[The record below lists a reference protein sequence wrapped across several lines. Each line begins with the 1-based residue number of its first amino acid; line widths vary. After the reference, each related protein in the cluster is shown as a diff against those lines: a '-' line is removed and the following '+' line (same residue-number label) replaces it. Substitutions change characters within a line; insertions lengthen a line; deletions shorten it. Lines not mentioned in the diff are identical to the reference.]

1 VRQAR
6 NSVEL
11 FEALERE
18 PWAFDFL
25 QAMRRIECTFPD
37 KPRWASALR
46 PQDEPVRLGQEASMS
61 FAPASLSGFRTQEE
75 RPPRLEVR
83 FFGLLGP
90 NGPLPMHLTEY
101 ARHRLLHN
109 GDNTF
114 VRFLDIIHHRFL
126 ALFYR
131 SWAQA
136 QPTVSL
142 DRPQQ
147 DRFATYVGSLVG
159 IGQPTLE
166 KRDHV
171 PDNAKRFHA
180 GLLARQ
186 VRNAEGL
193 QTLLASYFELPV
205 QVEQYVG
212 HWMQLRER
220 DHSRLGRSR
229 LGVDALLGRRVWDRQ
244 SKFRVHIGP
253 MSLAQYQ
260 AFLPGGDT
268 LPRLADWVALYTNR
282 ELTWDT
288 RLKLRH
294 DEVPPLELARGARL
308 GWTSWLG
315 KRKTALDADDLVL
328 DAERLLAGQP
338 GKNSTNPHTENQPRP
353 PMAAYEERHTH
364 E

>member
-1 VRQAR
+1 MRQAR
-6 NSVEL
+6 DPVNL
-11 FEALERE
+11 FEALGRE

-25 QAMRRIECTFPD
+25 QAMRRIECAFPD

-46 PQDEPVRLGQEASMS
+46 PQDEPVRLGQEASLS
-61 FAPASLSGFRTQEE
+61 FAPASLSAFRTQDGV
-75 RPPRLEVR
+75 PPRLEVR

-90 NGPLPMHLTEY
+90 NGPLPLHLTEY
-101 ARHRLLHN
+101 ARHRQLHH
-109 GDNTF
+109 GDSTF
-114 VRFLDIIHHRFL
+114 VRFLDLIHHRFL

-131 SWAQA
+131 AWAQA

-159 IGQPTLE
+159 IGQPALQQ
-166 KRDHV
+166 RDHV

-193 QTLLASYFELPV
+193 QTVLAGYFELPV
-205 QVEQYVG
+205 EVEQYVG

-220 DHSRLGRSR
+220 DQSRLGRAR
-229 LGVDALLGRRVWDRQ
+229 LGTDTVLGRRVWDRQ

-253 MSLAQYQ
+253 MTLAQYQ
-260 AFLPGGDT
+260 AFLPGGSA
-268 LPRLADWVALYTNR
+268 LPRLTDWVSFYTNG
-282 ELTWDT
+282 ELAWDA
-288 RLKLRH
+288 RLKLKH

-315 KRKTALDADDLVL
+315 KRSNGRDTEDLVL
-328 DAERLLAGQP
+328 DSERLFSGRRSENRAGA
-338 GKNSTNPHTENQPRP
+338 NLHS
-353 PMAAYEERHTH
+353 
-364 E
+364 